1 MLRTFAILGRNFV
14 ARSQVSTPK
23 APIRNFCVGLEDEFK
38 GTVVLREERTGYFQ
52 NPENV
57 ARRMVKIFAAHES
70 IEAPEEITLGTT
82 FYELRDRG
90 MDDLSKVEIFLMVE
104 REFDLQLPDDQ
115 VERFLNVKEAVEYV
129 SKSFHAH

>member
-1 MLRTFAILGRNFV
+1 
-14 ARSQVSTPK
+14 
-23 APIRNFCVGLEDEFK
+23 
-38 GTVVLREERTGYFQ
+38 
-52 NPENV
+52 
-57 ARRMVKIFAAHES
+57 
-70 IEAPEEITLGTT
+70 
-82 FYELRDRG
+82 